1 MKLRH
6 VGITVVDAKESLEF
20 YHGLLG
26 FKIQKDM
33 EESGDYIDNF
43 SGEEGIRVRTIKMS
57 GSDGSLIELLEYHSH
72 PSSKPIRRS
81 ITEVGCSHFAL
92 TVDDLDNLY
101 YRMKEN
107 GVEFNSTPQQSPD
120 GYAKVA
126 FCRDPNGVLIEL
138 VEVL

>member
-101 YRMKEN
+101 FVTLTKPS
-107 GVEFNSTPQQSPD
+107 GGTGTATKTVTLQ
-120 GYAKVA
+120 
-126 FCRDPNGVLIEL
+126 
-138 VEVL
+138 EVLQQIVEQTPAVYNNL